1 MGGSAFGT
9 RINEAGSETTRVY
22 TVIDS
27 PAARVGGI
35 LGYGDGT
42 VKGWNVQVILTT
54 NVGELTNPAGDH
66 YSYLRGA
73 TACRIGSGWAKLTGC
88 TADESIYLISESAD
102 TNMPSLD
109 PVKDT
114 ADTTTDTDQS
124 DT

>member
-1 MGGSAFGT
+1 M
-9 RINEAGSETTRVY
+9 
-22 TVIDS
+22 IDS